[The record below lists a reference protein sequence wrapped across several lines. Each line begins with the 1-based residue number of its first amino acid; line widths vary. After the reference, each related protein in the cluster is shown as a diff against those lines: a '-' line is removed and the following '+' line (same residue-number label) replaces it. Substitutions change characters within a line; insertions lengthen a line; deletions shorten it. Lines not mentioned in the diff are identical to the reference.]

1 MYFVK
6 HMLFYRINSLFCWA
20 QLIVGPKLTQLL

>member
-6 HMLFYRINSLFCWA
+6 HMLFYRINSLFRWA
-20 QLIVGPKLTQLL
+20 QLIASPKFSQLL